1 MMGMS
6 TVGGTNTPQQ
16 PQRLPP
22 TGTPHATTNPTF
34 EVKETSDVKRNKAKL
49 PTLAHAKPTRG
60 DWLKKRYIVNN
71 YILLDTLGT
80 GSYGEVRLCKDRT
93 TDQLFAIKILN
104 KEFLKK
110 RKNFRNNSDENDYSS
125 FTPSIDLHTRIHPI
139 DPTPHS
145 HTPYQYYR
153 QRRQFKRD
161 LLRGHST

>member
-1 MMGMS
+1 MSMS
-6 TVGGTNTPQQ
+6 TGGGGTSTPQQ
-16 PQRLPP
+16 PQRIPP
-22 TGTPHATTNPTF
+22 TGTPHGTTNPSF

-49 PTLAHAKPTRG
+49 PTVVHAKPTRG

-110 RKNFRNNSDENDYSS
+110 RKGFREFIKTVS
-125 FTPSIDLHTRIHPI
+125 LHLHPLVNY
-139 DPTPHS
+139 TH
-145 HTPYQYYR
+145 
-153 QRRQFKRD
+153 
-161 LLRGHST
+161 